1 MTRSSTRVF
10 VVSWMALVALLLGAQ
25 PGVVAAAPSTTDT
38 TGEAAAAT
46 SSYREIK
53 WTDLIPKDWSATAY
67 MPPRRLG
74 IASDLDPA
82 AQTAFAQMRLALDNA
97 PTVASMEGEQVKLP
111 GYLVP
116 IEEARGE
123 MTEFLLVPYFGAC
136 IHTPPPPANQIV
148 FVRLKTPIRGFHSMD
163 TVWVQGQLATTR
175 QASYMGASGYRMDAV
190 SVDRY
195 VAPTR

>member
-1 MTRSSTRVF
+1 MLRLLTWSS
-10 VVSWMALVALLLGAQ
+10 VVVEMALGVSLLLGLRLC
-25 PGVVAAAPSTTDT
+25 
-38 TGEAAAAT
+38 AAAT
-46 SSYREIK
+46 TPDTLTEATAAVSSYREIK
-53 WTDLIPKDWSATAY
+53 WTDLLPKDWSPAVYA
-67 MPPRRLG
+67 PPGRLG
-74 IASDLDPA
+74 LASDLDPGAQA
-82 AQTAFAQMRLALDNA
+82 ALAKLRLALDNA
-97 PTVASMEGEQVKLP
+97 PTVAGMDGAQVKLP

-116 IEEARGE
+116 LEEVRGE

-175 QASYMGASGYRMDAV
+175 QESYMGASGYKIDAV

-195 VAPTR
+195 VSTTR